1 MATLSEIAKK
11 CGVSTA
17 TVSYVMSGKGEEKRI
32 SPAMQELIRS
42 TARELGY
49 TRVSGAASSVQP
61 RIAVFWPQR
70 SIETTLLSVINGIN
84 TAAYLAPFPVSI
96 NICPYESNHL
106 SEQRML
112 WSAKEFD
119 AALVVSAN
127 SDDLMALCS
136 TPTKVPTVIVNRSV
150 QGYPCVTV
158 DHTETGQIAAAHSVC
173 KGGESVGLVLN
184 PGSYEGMNLRANAF
198 LQTCGEYGVDIGHN
212 IFYCANTID
221 AGYELGVSMIRKNQ
235 VPKVITCIYDIVAFG
250 MLRALVE
257 AGIDVGEEVQILATG
272 TSLSSFFSHC
282 TPPMT
287 VVEMNLEEVSQ
298 RAMRVAVELA
308 ARRISSSTEI
318 VLHPTMIYRASSP
331 APTFAERQAMEAR
344 RLAVGAL

>member
-1 MATLSEIAKK
+1 MGKENNLSMATLSEIAEK

-42 TARELGY
+42 TAEQLGY
-49 TRVSGAASSVQP
+49 KRSSGSSAPVQP

-84 TAAYLAPFPVSI
+84 TAAYLDPIPVSI

-106 SEQRML
+106 ADQPML

-119 AALVVSAN
+119 AALVISAN
-127 SDDLMALCS
+127 SDDLAALRS
-136 TPTKVPTVIVNRSV
+136 TPTKIPTVIVNRSV
-150 QGYPCVTV
+150 PGYPCVTV
-158 DHTETGQIAAAHSVC
+158 DHAETGQIAAVHSIC
-173 KGGESVGLVLN
+173 KGGDSVGLVLN

-198 LQTCGEYGVDIGHN
+198 LRTCREYGVDISRN
-212 IFYCANTID
+212 VFYCDNTID
-221 AGYELGVSMIRKNQ
+221 AGYELGV
-235 VPKVITCIYDIVAFG
+235 
-250 MLRALVE
+250 
-257 AGIDVGEEVQILATG
+257 ATG
-272 TSLSSFFSHC
+272 TSLSSFFSRC

-287 VVEMNLEEVSQ
+287 MVEMHLEEVSQ

-308 ARRISSSTEI
+308 ARRISSNTEI
-318 VLHPTMIYRASSP
+318 VLHPSIIYRTSSP
-331 APTFAERQAMEAR
+331 APTFAQRQVLEERR
-344 RLAVGAL
+344 RAAGD